1 MIWPLK
7 LVGITV
13 QAIQSLI
20 FAYLFYVP
28 NFERRFK
35 IITNDTKDLTKKTI
49 VQKMPAWKNWCFPYK
64 YSKIMGF
71 SIRGFE
77 LTFPDSK
84 DPIKV

>member
-1 MIWPLK
+1 MIKKNNKKKSQWISKTENYYVQDESMIWPLK

-49 VQKMPAWKNWCFPYK
+49 VQKTPA
-64 YSKIMGF
+64 
-71 SIRGFE
+71 
-77 LTFPDSK
+77 
-84 DPIKV
+84 